1 MNDKLRKIVSNVF
14 TYFVLGFV
22 VIVSTLPIIW
32 VMISSF
38 KTNAQIMN
46 DPFSLP
52 TSLSFKAYMDVFEQY
67 NLLQYSMNSLLI
79 AVVSTTISL
88 LIFSMGAY
96 VIGKYDFWGKNFFF
110 LLFTL
115 TMIVPGHT
123 KAQPI
128 FSIISAL
135 DLYDTKAALML
146 VYISTG
152 MALSVFILR
161 SAFMSIPKDLNEAAE
176 VDGMGFFRIFWSI
189 NLPLAKAGLSTAG
202 ILMFL
207 NNWNEYFYA
216 MLLTSSSENRT
227 LPLALAFFNDAFS
240 YDYTKMFAAL
250 TVAIIPGIII
260 YVVAQEQIQE
270 SFASSGV
277 KG

>member
-1 MNDKLRKIVSNVF
+1 MKDKLRKLVSTVF

-32 VMISSF
+32 VLISSF

-52 TSLSFKAYMDVFEQY
+52 TSISFKAYFDVFEQY
-67 NLLQYSMNSLLI
+67 NMLQYSLNSLVI

-88 LIFSMGAY
+88 LVFSMGAY
-96 VIGKYDFWGKNFFF
+96 VIAKYDFRGKNFFF

-161 SAFMSIPKDLNEAAE
+161 SAFMSIPKDLDEAAE
-176 VDGMGFFRIFWSI
+176 VDGMGFFRIFWSV

-216 MLLTSSSENRT
+216 MLLTSSAKNRT

-250 TVAIIPGIII
+250 TIAVIPGIII
-260 YVVAQEQIQE
+260 YVIAQEQIQE

>member
-1 MNDKLRKIVSNVF
+1 MKDKLRKIVSNVF

-88 LIFSMGAY
+88 FIFSMGAY
-96 VIGKYDFWGKNFFF
+96 VIAKYDFWGKNFFF

-115 TMIVPGHT
+115 TLIVPGHT

-146 VYISTG
+146 VYISMG

-250 TVAIIPGIII
+250 TVAVIPGIII